1 MSEDTK
7 HPGNDASWFRERLAA
22 LGYTQSSLAR
32 EMAQMGDPRDLK
44 VILRGISRIATG
56 DVAPSGE
63 MRVILHL
70 LGERTAQPGR

>member
-1 MSEDTK
+1 MSEGANPPTD
-7 HPGNDASWFRERLAA
+7 DAAWFRERLAA

-32 EMAQMGDPRDLK
+32 EMARMGDPRNPK

-56 DVAPSGE
+56 DVALSGE

-70 LGERTAQPGR
+70 LGERPGSKG